1 MDNNEFQYLD
11 KPASSI
17 EHVSD
22 KPSEEIKTD
31 LRTNILTTLHDL
43 VFVLA
48 GLLLVLLL
56 VFRVVIVSGPSMN
69 ATLIDGDYILL
80 LGNVFYSN
88 QKQGDIIVASKDS
101 FKDGEPIIKRIIAT
115 EGQVVDIDF
124 EAGIVYVDGIA
135 LEEPYTK
142 TPTNM
147 QEGMSFPLTVDP
159 GCVFVM
165 GDNRNMSKDSRSL
178 EIGLIDKREILGKAI
193 FLIFPGTEKGKL
205 PLQFDRIGGIA

>member
-1 MDNNEFQYLD
+1 MENNEFQYLD
-11 KPASSI
+11 MPDSPV
-17 EHVSD
+17 EHTLE
-22 KPSEEIKTD
+22 KSEESKSD

-48 GLLLVLLL
+48 GLLLALLL
-56 VFRVVIVSGPSMN
+56 VFRVVIVDGPSMN

-80 LGNVFYSN
+80 LGNVLYTD
-88 QKQGDIIVASKDS
+88 QKQGDIIVASMDS
-101 FKDGEPIIKRIIAT
+101 FKNGEPIIKRIIAT

-124 EAGIVYVDGIA
+124 NEGIVYVDGIA

-142 TPTNM
+142 TPTNLE
-147 QEGMSFPLTVDP
+147 EGMSFPLTVEP

-178 EIGLIDKREILGKAI
+178 EIGLIDRREILGKAI
-193 FLIFPGTEKGKL
+193 FLIFPGTEEGEVPPQL
-205 PLQFDRIGGIA
+205 SRIGGIA

>member
-1 MDNNEFQYLD
+1 MENNEFQYLD
-11 KPASSI
+11 KPASPVEHAVEKTAESI
-17 EHVSD
+17 KS
-22 KPSEEIKTD
+22 D

-48 GLLLVLLL
+48 GLLLALLL

-88 QKQGDIIVASKDS
+88 QKQGDIIVASKQS

-115 EGQVVDIDF
+115 EGQTVDIDF
-124 EAGIVYVDGIA
+124 DSGVVYVDGVA
-135 LEEPYTK
+135 LDEPYAH
-142 TPTNM
+142 TPTNLR
-147 QEGMSFPLTVDP
+147 EGISFPLVVEE

-193 FLIFPGTEKGKL
+193 FLIFPGTDKGKI
-205 PLQFDRIGGIA
+205 PPQIDRIGGIA